1 MEVLNMKKIFIM
13 SVFFV
18 ILIFATTVNA
28 EVKTFLGVSEHYMEN
43 SAETLEQAKDKAKI
57 SAELSA
63 MEQAQLNVQS
73 YSESHNSK
81 LTRDEIITITAGILK
96 ITDVKYFL
104 KNDSGIYLIRAEVTA
119 EIDTDKISEFIER
132 EMQRRK
138 SRK

>member
-1 MEVLNMKKIFIM
+1 M

-43 SAETLEQAKDKAKI
+43 SSETLEQAKDKAKLD
-57 SAELSA
+57 AELSA
-63 MEQAQLNVQS
+63 MEQAQINVQS
-73 YSESHNSK
+73 YSEAHNSN
-81 LTRDEIITITAGILK
+81 LTRDEIIIITAGILK

-104 KNDSGIYLIRAEVTA
+104 KNDSGIYLIRSEVTA

-132 EMQRRK
+132 EIQRQKIRK
-138 SRK
+138 